1 MQRGRM
7 TVEKYQ
13 QKRKSGEIKPFQ
25 KPAKDKFVTCEICY
39 DGKVLGLNQMYSGGW
54 QKRHSKLKPIKEHF
68 AALILNANIPQLEY
82 IELTVYHNTRFDID
96 NLAAMVKPFVDQLR
110 ANNVIPDDTK
120 KFWDHLTIAYD
131 PKVKKKQLLFI
142 IKGKAKYDNLLGK
155 A

>member
-1 MQRGRM
+1 MARGRL

-13 QKRKSGEIKPFQ
+13 EKRRSGEIKPFQ
-25 KPAKDKFVTCEICY
+25 KQSKDKFVTCEIQY

-68 AALILNANIPQLEY
+68 AALILNAKIPQLKY
-82 IELTVYHNTRFDID
+82 MELRVYHNTRFDID

-110 ANNVIPDDTK
+110 ANNVILDDTK

-131 PKVKKKQLLFI
+131 PQVKKKELLFV
-142 IKGKAKYDNLLGK
+142 IKGEA

>member
-1 MQRGRM
+1 MARGRL
-7 TVEKYQ
+7 TVEKHQ
-13 QKRKSGEIKPFQ
+13 AKRRSGEIKPFQ
-25 KPAKDKFVTCEICY
+25 KQSKDKFVTCEIQY

-68 AALILNANIPQLEY
+68 AALILNAKMPQLKY
-82 IELTVYHNTRFDID
+82 MELRVYHNTRFDID

-110 ANNVIPDDTK
+110 ANDVIPDDTK

-131 PKVKKKQLLFI
+131 PQVKKKELLFV
-142 IKGKAKYDNLLGK
+142 IKGEA